1 MIKAEG
7 SVDQLTVDGIHI
19 NEAGHQMLAK
29 EIEKHVLSL
38 IGDD

>member
-1 MIKAEG
+1 MLKEAGGVE
-7 SVDQLTVDGIHI
+7 QFTVDGIHI
-19 NEAGHQMLAK
+19 NEAGHKMLAK